1 MNEQQGILYSGRR
14 NLIAFASPVQ
24 FSLPP
29 QFLKLS
35 SLQVRLPSDSSPG
48 QYRRAKAGK
57 AAQSDNASESRK
69 SRITPD
75 QAKELFGLVDELLK
89 FSSQETGL
97 PIKSEVKRQ
106 LTTRT
111 AVESYL
117 NEKFQ
122 EDEDAKRMQRSE
134 IVLKK
139 FGMLDRDFDLKPFL
153 LALLKEQIEAYYD
166 PKTKTVN
173 CWTGL
178 GWTNKSPCWPTSSL
192 MLCRINTQIWRSGA
206 IRRLRMFHTP
216 PRRQQPY
223 CKGRTRY
230 RPRSSH

>member
-14 NLIAFASPVQ
+14 ILIAFATLCVLIAASISQAQQPA
-24 FSLPP
+24 PAP
-29 QFLKLS
+29 
-35 SLQVRLPSDSSPG
+35 PSDSSPG
-48 QYRRAKAGK
+48 QSVAPKPAKPE
-57 AAQSDNASESRK
+57 SDNASKPEIV
-69 SRITPD
+69 ITPD

-97 PIKSEVKRQ
+97 PIKSEVKRK

-153 LALLKEQIEAYYD
+153 LGSA
-166 PKTKTVN
+166 
-173 CWTGL
+173 
-178 GWTNKSPCWPTSSL
+178 
-192 MLCRINTQIWRSGA
+192 
-206 IRRLRMFHTP
+206 
-216 PRRQQPY
+216 
-223 CKGRTRY
+223 
-230 RPRSSH
+230 